1 MIKLLTSNWTA
12 ALLGSVVYVL
22 STVAFWKTPVI
33 PQGHGGAEQPGAAA
47 NRLVPSWDF
56 VNPEADQ
63 LMAELRVEKKS
74 LEKKEQQLNDLAMR
88 LESERT
94 ELNQA
99 TQSVH
104 QLQLDF
110 DKNVVRIQD
119 EETANLKKLAK
130 VYADM
135 TPESAASVFSQM
147 DDPAVIKIMVFMKD
161 TETAAVLEAMAKT
174 GTPEAK
180 RVAALSE
187 SLRLTAFRN
196 TPATST
202 PK

>member
-1 MIKLLTSNWTA
+1 MIKLLTSNWMA
-12 ALLGSVVYVL
+12 ALLGSLVYL
-22 STVAFWKTPVI
+22 GSTVAFWKAPVI
-33 PQGHGGAEQPGAAA
+33 PHSGPSVAGADSTASNIGA
-47 NRLVPSWDF
+47 SWEF

-63 LMAELRVEKKS
+63 LMAELQVQKKS
-74 LEKKEQQLNDLAMR
+74 LEKKEQQLSDLALR
-88 LESERT
+88 LEAERT

-110 DKNVVRIQD
+110 DKNVVRIQE

-135 TPESAASVFSQM
+135 APESAAVVFTQM
-147 DDPAVIKIMVFMKD
+147 DDPSVIKIMVFMKD
-161 TETAAVLEAMAKT
+161 IETAAILESMAKT
-174 GTPEAK
+174 GTTEAK

-187 SLRLTAFRN
+187 SLRLTAYRI
-196 TPATST
+196 TPA
-202 PK
+202 K

>member
-12 ALLGSVVYVL
+12 ALFGAVVYLL
-22 STVAFWKTPVI
+22 STVAFWKPPVL
-33 PQGHGGAEQPGAAA
+33 PQGGASREQADSAASHIGA
-47 NRLVPSWDF
+47 SWDF

-63 LMAELRVEKKS
+63 LIAELKVQKKS
-74 LEKKEQQLNDLAMR
+74 LEKKEQQLSDLSLR
-88 LESERT
+88 LAAERA
-94 ELNQA
+94 EINQA

-110 DKNVVRIQD
+110 DKNVVRVQE

-135 TPESAASVFSQM
+135 TPESAASVFTQM
-147 DDPAVIKIMVFMKD
+147 DDPSVIKIMVFMKEND
-161 TETAAVLEAMAKT
+161 TAAILESMAKT
-174 GTPEAK
+174 GIPEAK

-187 SLRLTAFRN
+187 SLRLTSFRN
-196 TPATST
+196 ITA
-202 PK
+202 K